1 MRRNPNLVLS
11 VIAAA
16 YGLSS
21 MGDQMAM
28 VALTLRLH
36 DQGRSGAVISALVI
50 GSVLPIVVVGPLA
63 GPLLDRVESGRLV
76 VAVTALQAVVAL
88 GLALTRDVVATIAL
102 LALLGAGLAVVSP
115 TLQLLVPEIVGDAD
129 TTRGF
134 ARLETFRSVGNVAGP
149 ALAGVLVAG
158 VGDRAVLL
166 GNAGS
171 FAVVA
176 GVFLVLRIRREPAAA
191 GDARLG
197 WLGQVRQ
204 GVDVLGG
211 DRLLR
216 VAIPALATAIVFTA
230 MMNVARVFFIR
241 DDLGASDAGYG
252 WLVTGHTVGM
262 LLAAAFLAAR
272 IPLAWQPRV
281 LAGAGVMMGGALFGS
296 ATVPVFAFAFAAF
309 VLTGVANAL
318 QNLAI
323 RNLIHARV
331 PRESRGRAFASS
343 SAALNGANLTGTALA
358 GPAATSLG
366 GAGALQLAGV
376 GTLLVSLA
384 AAPILLRQQPVEP
397 TTHPAPPVSQP
408 TEPTGE

>member
-1 MRRNPNLVLS
+1 MRRNANVVLS
-11 VIAAA
+11 VVAAA

-28 VALTLRLH
+28 VVLTLRLH
-36 DQGRSGAVISALVI
+36 DQGRSGVVISALVI
-50 GSVLPIVVVGPLA
+50 ASVLPIVVVGPLA
-63 GPLLDRVESGRLV
+63 GPLPDRVESGRLV
-76 VAVTALQAVVAL
+76 VTVTGLQAAVAL
-88 GLALTRDVVATIAL
+88 GLAFTTDVVATIVL

-149 ALAGVLVAG
+149 ALAGVLVAV

-176 GVFLVLRIRREPAAA
+176 AVFVVLRIRREPAA

-204 GVDVLGG
+204 GVGVLGG

-230 MMNVARVFFIR
+230 MLNVARVFFIR

-281 LAGAGVMMGGALFGS
+281 LAGAGAMMGGALFVS
-296 ATVPVFAFAFAAF
+296 ATVPILAVAFVAF
-309 VLTGVANAL
+309 VLTGVANTL

-331 PRESRGRAFASS
+331 PRETRGRAFASS
-343 SAALNGANLTGTALA
+343 SAALNAANLTGTALG
-358 GPAATSLG
+358 GPTATSLG
-366 GAGALQLAGV
+366 GAGALQLAGA
-376 GTLLVSLA
+376 GTLLASLA
-384 AAPILLRQQPVEP
+384 AAPVLFRRQPAKP
-397 TTHPAPPVSQP
+397 TTQPTPPVP
-408 TEPTGE
+408 RPAGD

>member
-1 MRRNPNLVLS
+1 MRRNPNVVLS
-11 VIAAA
+11 VVAAA

-28 VALTLRLH
+28 VVLTLRLH

-50 GSVLPIVVVGPLA
+50 ASVLPLVVVGPLA

-76 VAVTALQAVVAL
+76 VAVTGFQAVVAL
-88 GLALTRDVVATIAL
+88 GLALTTDVVATIVL
-102 LALLGAGLAVVSP
+102 LVLLGAGLAVVSP

-149 ALAGVLVAG
+149 ALAGLLVVG
-158 VGDRAVLL
+158 VGHRAVLL

-176 GVFLVLRIRREPAAA
+176 GVFLVLRIRREPAA

-216 VAIPALATAIVFTA
+216 VAIPALATAVVFTA
-230 MMNVARVFFIR
+230 MMNVARVFYIR

-252 WLVTGHTVGM
+252 WLVTAHTLGM
-262 LLAAAFLAAR
+262 LLAAAFLATR
-272 IPLAWQPRV
+272 IPLTWQPRV
-281 LAGAGVMMGGALFGS
+281 LAGAGTTMGAALFVS
-296 ATVPVFAFAFAAF
+296 STVPVFAFAAF
-309 VLTGVANAL
+309 VITGVANAL

-331 PRESRGRAFASS
+331 PRETRGRAFASS

-358 GPAATSLG
+358 GPVATSLG
-366 GAGALQLAGV
+366 GAGALQLAGA
-376 GTLLVSLA
+376 GTLLASLT
-384 AAPILLRQQPVEP
+384 AAPTLLRHRLTDPTAHPTSP
-397 TTHPAPPVSQP
+397 TTR
-408 TEPTGE
+408 TTNPTGD